1 MKSQIFRSL
10 SQEPCPGQDKMREMM
25 VEFLRVTK
33 KTEAETETER
43 IVVNNPD
50 KYNHNPPDN

>member
-1 MKSQIFRSL
+1 
-10 SQEPCPGQDKMREMM
+10 MREMM
-25 VEFLRVTK
+25 GEFLRVTK

-50 KYNHNPPDN
+50 KYTPNPISTPTI